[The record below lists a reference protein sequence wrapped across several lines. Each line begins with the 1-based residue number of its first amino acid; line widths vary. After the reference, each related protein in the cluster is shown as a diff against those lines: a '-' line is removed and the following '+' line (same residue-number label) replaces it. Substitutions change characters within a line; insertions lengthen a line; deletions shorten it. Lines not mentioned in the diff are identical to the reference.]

1 MLWLWLALLTAAAVA
16 LLLLPMLRA
25 KDAVAARGA
34 HGLEVYRDQLTEVEA
49 DLERGTLSAEE
60 AAGVRLEVQRRLL
73 AADGEGEAEGG
84 RAPER
89 RGPSALVLALLVPA
103 LALTLYGWLGS
114 PGTPDQPL
122 AERAR
127 SDDGAIAREGQP
139 PGMAEAVARL
149 AARLE
154 REPGDVRGWMLLGRS
169 YLELGRYGEAVEAH
183 RSALAL
189 AADDAEIHAALAE
202 SLTLAA
208 QGIVTERARRAFERS
223 LALAPG
229 HPGARY
235 YLGLAD
241 MQAGRTRAAY
251 ERWLALAGET
261 PPEVPWY
268 PVLRS
273 ALEAAAEELGE
284 DLAGLST
291 APPPASS
298 PPGPSSEE
306 VAAAAALSE
315 TEQGEMIRSMV
326 ARLAGRLE
334 EQPDDLEGWLRLG
347 RAYGVL
353 GEAVEAREAYGRAA
367 ALAPEEA
374 PVLLAYGAA
383 IVAAGDD
390 ERVPAEALAVFE
402 RVLERDSVN
411 PEALWFAGLAKAQAG
426 RAEQA
431 GALWRRL
438 LEALPP
444 EDRRTDLVRRELEEL
459 GRAE

>member
-25 KDAVAARGA
+25 RAAVAPRGA
-34 HGLEVYRDQLTEVEA
+34 HGLEVYRDQLAEDEA
-49 DLERGTLSAEE
+49 DLERGTVSAGE

-73 AADGEGEAEGG
+73 AADREVEAGG
-84 RAPER
+84 GGAPER
-89 RGPSALVLALLVPA
+89 RGLSALVLALLVPA
-103 LALTLYGWLGS
+103 LALALYGWLGS
-114 PGTPDQPL
+114 PDTPGQPL
-122 AERAR
+122 AERPR
-127 SDDGAIAREGQP
+127 GEDGTVAREGRP

-183 RSALAL
+183 RSALGL

-208 QGIVTERARRAFERS
+208 QGIVTEDARRSFERS

-261 PPEVPWY
+261 PPDVPWY
-268 PVLRS
+268 PVLRR
-273 ALEAAAEELGE
+273 ALESAAEELGE
-284 DLAGLST
+284 DLAGLP
-291 APPPASS
+291 APVPPA
-298 PPGPSSEE
+298 PGPSREE
-306 VAAAAALSE
+306 VAAAADMSE
-315 TEQGEMIRSMV
+315 TEQAAMIRSMV

-353 GEAVEAREAYGRAA
+353 GEAIEAREAYGRAA

-374 PVLLAYGAA
+374 PVLLAYGTA
-383 IVAAGDD
+383 IIAAGDD

-402 RVLERDSVN
+402 RVLERDPVN
-411 PEALWFAGLAKAQAG
+411 PDALWFAGLAKAQAG
-426 RAEQA
+426 RPEQA
-431 GALWRRL
+431 AAMWRRL

-444 EDRRTDLVRRELEEL
+444 EDQRANLVRRELEEL
-459 GRAE
+459 GRVE